1 MKEYGFEV
9 GISLSLGESPD
20 TDEALQS
27 LIASSMDHVE
37 ISYAPYCDGPAWT
50 ALVRE
55 IIDSSSVNINSVH
68 APFSREVDISR
79 LDDGGQEF
87 AMRQIVKAIDMA
99 ERLGADIVVLH
110 GSAEPIEE
118 HERAR
123 RIAQSKLSLSI
134 LSKRAQASGVQLALE
149 LLPRTCLGN
158 TADELQIL
166 LSDVPP
172 EHAGF
177 CLDANHPADPGQLTG
192 IVKQLGGRIITLH
205 VSDYDGINEKHWM
218 PFSGVIDWGAFANA
232 LCSIEYSGAFV
243 YEAKS
248 EGNTMAE
255 KLENVQSNFERIL
268 MAAQRTAQR
277 QKS

>member
-1 MKEYGFEV
+1 MTEYGFKV
-9 GISLSLGESPD
+9 GISLPLGESPD
-20 TDEALQS
+20 TDEALHA

-37 ISYAPYCDGPAWT
+37 IGYAPYCDDPAWT
-50 ALVRE
+50 ELVRKM
-55 IIDSSSVNINSVH
+55 IDSSPVNINSVH

-87 AMRQIVKAIDMA
+87 AIQQIDKAIDVA
-99 ERLGADIVVLH
+99 ERLGAGIVVLH

-123 RIAQSKLSLSI
+123 RIAQSRSSLSI
-134 LSKRAQASGVQLALE
+134 LSELAQVSGVRLALE

-158 TADELQIL
+158 AADELQML

-177 CLDANHPADPGQLTG
+177 CLDTNHPADPEQLTG
-192 IVKQLGGRIITLH
+192 IVKQLGERIITLH
-205 VSDYDGINEKHWM
+205 VSDYDGIDERHWM

-232 LCSIEYSGAFV
+232 LRDIQYSGAFV
-243 YEAKS
+243 YETNP
-248 EGNTMAE
+248 EGNTMEE
-255 KLENVQSNFERIL
+255 KLENIQSNFERIL
-268 MAAQRTAQR
+268 TAAQSY
-277 QKS
+277 KS